1 MQPHAERY
9 SLSTLNRLGAPHGA
23 DYRLLRGDGGDQDV
37 LEGRVEQR
45 PLAFG
50 GLLVLSRVR
59 ALRPYEARSRPDFCL
74 SLAWLGQGEAHLRT
88 RRDGPLR
95 MTGATAVTMLE
106 TGDSPLH
113 ASHPAGPLLHGLNLS
128 VRDLHGLGDER
139 LQDRLRALRRAGR
152 SRLAPW
158 RVPPALRDSLGSLL
172 EEHWDGDLAALLW
185 EGTALQL
192 LAHALRA
199 LEDAPAAEAVSERD
213 RRLLRRVHE
222 RLVEEPGAAHTLA
235 SLAAL
240 ACMSPSALR
249 AKFPRVYGQSV
260 FDCLREQRLE
270 RAGRYLRDG
279 ASVQQAAHFVGYRH
293 ASNFTTAFR
302 AHFGMPPGEWRRGRV
317 PGSAH
322 RP

>member
-23 DYRLLRGDGGDQDV
+23 DYRLLSADGGDRDV

-45 PLAFG
+45 SLAFG

-59 ALRPYEARSRPDFCL
+59 ALHAYEARSRPDFCL
-74 SLAWLGQGEAHLRT
+74 SLAWLDAGEAHLRT

-95 MTGATAVTMLE
+95 MTGTTAVTMLE
-106 TGDSPLH
+106 TGDTPLL

-128 VRDLHGLGDER
+128 VRDIQGLGDER
-139 LQDRLRALRRAGR
+139 LQSRLSALRRAGR

-158 RVPPALRDSLGSLL
+158 RVPPALRESLGSLL
-172 EEHWDGDLAALLW
+172 EDQWDGDLATLLW

-192 LAHALRA
+192 LAHALHA
-199 LEDAPAAEAVSERD
+199 LDNSPAPEPVSERD
-213 RRLLRRVHE
+213 RRLLRRVRE
-222 RLVEEPGAAHTLA
+222 RLAEEPEAAHTLA

-240 ACMSPSALR
+240 ACMSPSTLR

-270 RAGRYLRDG
+270 RAGRYLREG
-279 ASVQQAAHFVGYRH
+279 ATVQQAAHFVGYRH

-317 PGSAH
+317 PVPTR

>member
-1 MQPHAERY
+1 M
-9 SLSTLNRLGAPHGA
+9 
-23 DYRLLRGDGGDQDV
+23 RGDGGDQDV

-152 SRLAPW
+152 SRLAPGGCRRPCATTWARCW
-158 RVPPALRDSLGSLL
+158 RSTGTGTWRRCCGRAPPCNCWPTPCGPWR
-172 EEHWDGDLAALLW
+172 
-185 EGTALQL
+185 T
-192 LAHALRA
+192 
-199 LEDAPAAEAVSERD
+199 P
-213 RRLLRRVHE
+213 RRRR
-222 RLVEEPGAAHTLA
+222 R
-235 SLAAL
+235 
-240 ACMSPSALR
+240 CPSAT
-249 AKFPRVYGQSV
+249 AGCCAASTNGWWKS
-260 FDCLREQRLE
+260 RERP
-270 RAGRYLRDG
+270 
-279 ASVQQAAHFVGYRH
+279 
-293 ASNFTTAFR
+293 TPW
-302 AHFGMPPGEWRRGRV
+302 PPWRRWR
-317 PGSAH
+317 A
-322 RP
+322 